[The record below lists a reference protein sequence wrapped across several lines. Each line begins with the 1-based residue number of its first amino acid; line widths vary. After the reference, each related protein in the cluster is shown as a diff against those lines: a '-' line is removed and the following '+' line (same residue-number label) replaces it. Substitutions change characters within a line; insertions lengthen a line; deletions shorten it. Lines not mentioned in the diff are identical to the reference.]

1 MCPFCF
7 ATLALVAA
15 GATSAGGLA
24 ALTVKFS
31 RRRSKSR
38 EINLNA
44 NERRKEDVY
53 ECDTNPESGVAR

>member
-24 ALTVKFS
+24 ALAIKVSRNRNTKNETVTNSSK
-31 RRRSKSR
+31 RR
-38 EINLNA
+38 NA
-44 NERRKEDVY
+44 DVDEHDRKAEG
-53 ECDTNPESGVAR
+53 SLAG